1 LIELNI
7 NLAAVG
13 GQMSR
18 YVQMTMGERASELA
32 ASDAVSV
39 LKGSAEQMCE
49 RLVQLRQRLG
59 ISYLAVAEE
68 PMERLA
74 PVVERLR
81 SRATRWRVAHDDVGL
96 HHMLRTQISLTAEE
110 RRLLD
115 ALAARTGR
123 SVAALIRDAVNLVHG
138 SERSAEDDLAAMRR
152 AFGAWRGRPEDGAAY
167 VERLRTGRRLLLP

>member
-1 LIELNI
+1 
-7 NLAAVG
+7 
-13 GQMSR
+13 
-18 YVQMTMGERASELA
+18 
-32 ASDAVSV
+32 
-39 LKGSAEQMCE
+39 
-49 RLVQLRQRLG
+49 
-59 ISYLAVAEE
+59 
-68 PMERLA
+68 
-74 PVVERLR
+74 
-81 SRATRWRVAHDDVGL
+81 
-96 HHMLRTQISLTAEE
+96 MLRTQISLTAEE

>member
-68 PMERLA
+68 PMEWLA

-81 SRATRWRVAHDDVGL
+81 G
-96 HHMLRTQISLTAEE
+96 Q
-110 RRLLD
+110 
-115 ALAARTGR
+115 
-123 SVAALIRDAVNLVHG
+123 
-138 SERSAEDDLAAMRR
+138 
-152 AFGAWRGRPEDGAAY
+152 
-167 VERLRTGRRLLLP
+167 